1 MFFDIGSQHC
11 IRFEDDSKIEKGSK
25 IQLNGMP
32 FLIVGSRLM
41 ECHQGPN
48 RRAPKEDEVFLKFY
62 AKRSKQ
68 FALCLIHFDTSISES
83 IMKDILYRML
93 SDF

>member
-1 MFFDIGSQHC
+1 
-11 IRFEDDSKIEKGSK
+11 
-25 IQLNGMP
+25 
-32 FLIVGSRLM
+32 M

-83 IMKDILYRML
+83 IIEELLYRMS